1 MIYILSDASRP
12 LTFLTAGNLI
22 SEDRFL
28 HPRRTIDSFEF
39 ISVTKGILH
48 IQSDARSYHLS
59 SGQFVLLP
67 PGECHHGT
75 VPSDGEL
82 SFYWTHFHFGAE
94 YTIVHD
100 DQQAAA
106 AFQEKDFPRYILPET
121 GTFSSNSRINI
132 LFVQLLDLAKRLGPI
147 SSMQCSYA
155 QSTLLLELTSE
166 YFFHYHLMQQN
177 EHIPLSIITLME
189 WLQLNYDSA
198 LSVTDIAR
206 KFGYHPAYLTSVF
219 RQYSGYTV
227 TEYLNRQRIRAAKN
241 YLTSEPKFTLA
252 EISNQ
257 VGIMDEKYFMR
268 LFKRYEGVTATSY
281 REAFFQKKKNRI

>member
-82 SFYWTHFHFGAE
+82 SFYWTHFHNRLR
-94 YTIVHD
+94 
-100 DQQAAA
+100 Q
-106 AFQEKDFPRYILPET
+106 L
-121 GTFSSNSRINI
+121 SRRRTS
-132 LFVQLLDLAKRLGPI
+132 LVI
-147 SSMQCSYA
+147 SCPKPAHSPQTAGSISCSYSFLTSQSVSAPSLQCSA
-155 QSTLLLELTSE
+155 VMPRA
-166 YFFHYHLMQQN
+166 HCC
-177 EHIPLSIITLME
+177 LS
-189 WLQLNYDSA
+189 
-198 LSVTDIAR
+198 
-206 KFGYHPAYLTSVF
+206 
-219 RQYSGYTV
+219 
-227 TEYLNRQRIRAAKN
+227 
-241 YLTSEPKFTLA
+241 
-252 EISNQ
+252 
-257 VGIMDEKYFMR
+257 
-268 LFKRYEGVTATSY
+268 
-281 REAFFQKKKNRI
+281 

>member
-177 EHIPLSIITLME
+177 EHIPLSIIT
-189 WLQLNYDSA
+189 Q
-198 LSVTDIAR
+198 I
-206 KFGYHPAYLTSVF
+206 G
-219 RQYSGYTV
+219 
-227 TEYLNRQRIRAAKN
+227 RAH
-241 YLTSEPKFTLA
+241 
-252 EISNQ
+252 
-257 VGIMDEKYFMR
+257 V
-268 LFKRYEGVTATSY
+268 
-281 REAFFQKKKNRI
+281 